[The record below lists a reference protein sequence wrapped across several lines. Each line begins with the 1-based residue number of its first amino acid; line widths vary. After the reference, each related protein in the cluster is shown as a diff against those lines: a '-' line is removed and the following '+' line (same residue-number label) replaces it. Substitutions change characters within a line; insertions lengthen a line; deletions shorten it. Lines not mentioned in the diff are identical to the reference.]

1 MELSHLMTF
10 TVNKSGRLEYG
21 HHEWL
26 SAVWSFCFFRKT
38 SSKRAIGGRSIS
50 WRVAEYGDSWE
61 RNRGESV
68 YLEGFCRSRARV
80 GVSNRIRDPGS
91 SYLKRCRQDI
101 IIFYGSVSG
110 EISSSWALGELRP
123 QGWNLKELTEGHTR
137 GGACGLIWINTGKL
151 TRTRC
156 FLWLTGS
163 RSFRIWFLVVHGR
176 WWCVGWPV

>member
-1 MELSHLMTF
+1 MDTRMTQRSMISLLL
-10 TVNKSGRLEYG
+10 VRSM
-21 HHEWL
+21 
-26 SAVWSFCFFRKT
+26 
-38 SSKRAIGGRSIS
+38 RATGGRSIS
-50 WRVAEYGDSWE
+50 WRTVECFDPWE
-61 RNRGESV
+61 RNEGESI

-91 SYLKRCRQDI
+91 SYLKRCRQGLVLLWGQDLRRNH
-101 IIFYGSVSG
+101 
-110 EISSSWALGELRP
+110 SSWALGELRP

-156 FLWLTGS
+156 FLWLTGF

-176 WWCVGWPV
+176 WWCVGWPVMRWFR